1 MGKNIL
7 SKKNS
12 FTGNKILDGIF
23 FILSGI
29 IVGKLFRKFVFRTS
43 SPSSASPSEPPEEPE
58 ESEVRPEE
66 TEDEGNN
73 EEVYEEMEN
82 EISTIDRISNA

>member
-7 SKKNS
+7 SKTS

-29 IVGKLFRKFVFRTS
+29 IVGKLFRKLVFGTS
-43 SPSSASPSEPPEEPE
+43 SPSSDYPSEPPEGQK
-58 ESEVRPEE
+58 VRLEE

-73 EEVYEEMEN
+73 EEVYEETEN
-82 EISTIDRISNA
+82 EISTIDRISKA

>member
-7 SKKNS
+7 SKTS

-29 IVGKLFRKFVFRTS
+29 IVGKLFRKLVFGTS
-43 SPSSASPSEPPEEPE
+43 SPSSDCPSEPPEGQK
-58 ESEVRPEE
+58 VRLEE

-73 EEVYEEMEN
+73 EEVYEETEN
-82 EISTIDRISNA
+82 EISTIDRISKA

>member
-7 SKKNS
+7 SKTS

-29 IVGKLFRKFVFRTS
+29 IVGKLFRKLVFGTS
-43 SPSSASPSEPPEEPE
+43 SPSSDSPSEPPEGQKVEL
-58 ESEVRPEE
+58 EE

-73 EEVYEEMEN
+73 EEVYEETEN
-82 EISTIDRISNA
+82 EISTIDRISKA

>member
-7 SKKNS
+7 SKTS

-29 IVGKLFRKFVFRTS
+29 IVGKLFRKLVFGKS
-43 SPSSASPSEPPEEPE
+43 SPSSDSLSEPYA
-58 ESEVRPEE
+58 SQKIRPEE

-73 EEVYEEMEN
+73 EEVYEETEN
-82 EISTIDRISNA
+82 EISTIDRISKA

>member
-7 SKKNS
+7 SKTS

-29 IVGKLFRKFVFRTS
+29 IVGKLFRKLVFGTS
-43 SPSSASPSEPPEEPE
+43 SPSSDSPSELEGQKI
-58 ESEVRPEE
+58 RLEE

-73 EEVYEEMEN
+73 EEVYEETEN

>member
-7 SKKNS
+7 SKTS
-12 FTGNKILDGIF
+12 LTGNKILDGIF

-29 IVGKLFRKFVFRTS
+29 IVGKLFRKLVFRTS
-43 SPSSASPSEPPEEPE
+43 SLPSDSSSERLEGEEE
-58 ESEVRPEE
+58 RCEE

-73 EEVYEEMEN
+73 EEVYEETEN
-82 EISTIDRISNA
+82 EISTIDRISKA

>member
-7 SKKNS
+7 SKTS

-29 IVGKLFRKFVFRTS
+29 IVGKLFRKLVFGKS
-43 SPSSASPSEPPEEPE
+43 SLSSGSPSKPPEGQKVEL
-58 ESEVRPEE
+58 EE

-73 EEVYEEMEN
+73 EEVYEETEN
-82 EISTIDRISNA
+82 EISTIDRISKA

>member
-12 FTGNKILDGIF
+12 LTGNKILDGIF

-29 IVGKLFRKFVFRTS
+29 IVGKLFRKFVFRPS
-43 SPSSASPSEPPEEPE
+43 SPSSISPSEQPEEPE
-58 ESEVRPEE
+58 VRLEE

-82 EISTIDRISNA
+82 EISTIDRISKA

>member
-12 FTGNKILDGIF
+12 LTGNKILDGIF

-29 IVGKLFRKFVFRTS
+29 IVGKLFRKFVFRPS
-43 SPSSASPSEPPEEPE
+43 SPSSVGPSGPSE
-58 ESEVRPEE
+58 ESEVRLEE

-82 EISTIDRISNA
+82 EISTIDRISKA